1 MNTFECQIA
10 RNTKKVSYPNPVVI
24 DFLFK
29 NSSCPIPAYTNEIR
43 AGELIIIN
51 VNEYD
56 KIKAVFR
63 CVQDKIIQIYGDAV
77 NPTKISLECIGLSKK
92 KEIEKYIISIFNQL
106 SINELIVF
114 KNDLECL
121 ENALMG
127 YLLICKNQD
136 KLDSRKLRTICFKN
150 CKDVNLCEKLYR
162 LLTKNKF
169 EYFEVSSTKVKIDLL
184 NSTIV

>member
-1 MNTFECQIA
+1 M
-10 RNTKKVSYPNPVVI
+10 I

-29 NSSCPIPAYTNEIR
+29 NSSPPIPAYTNEIR

-63 CVQDKIIQIYGDAV
+63 CVQDKIIQIYGDPI
-77 NPTKISLECIGLSKK
+77 NPTKVNLECVGLNKK
-92 KEIEKYIISIFNQL
+92 REIEKYIVSIFNQL

-136 KLDSRKLRTICFKN
+136 KLDAKKIRTICFKS

-162 LLTKNKF
+162 LLMKNKF
-169 EYFEVSSTKVKIDLL
+169 EYFDVSPSKVKIDLL